1 MFAESKQLFAPV
13 KGEKYMSAKE
23 ELIDFITNLS
33 EEEVEKLFNH
43 FSELSSSLEGSSP
56 LYPLEQTLQTA

>member
-33 EEEVEKLFNH
+33 EEEVEKLFTRLE
-43 FSELSSSLEGSSP
+43 ELTSLHEGSSP